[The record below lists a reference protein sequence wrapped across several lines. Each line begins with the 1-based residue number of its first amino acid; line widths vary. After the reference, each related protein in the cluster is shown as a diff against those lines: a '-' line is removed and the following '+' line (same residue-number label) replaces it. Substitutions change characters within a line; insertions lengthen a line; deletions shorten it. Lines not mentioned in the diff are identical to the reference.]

1 MKSTASAYPR
11 AHHTL
16 HVHFPDVAMAAP
28 VVSAVVADHVL
39 HLLEGSIRTMTN
51 SIQTDQR
58 EVIHMDSILPEP
70 ISQESVDLPD
80 PWAAALALDTL
91 PAYRI

>member
-28 VVSAVVADHVL
+28 VVLAVVADHVL
-39 HLLEGSIRTMTN
+39 HLLEGRIRTVTNSIRTV
-51 SIQTDQR
+51 QR
-58 EVIHMDSILPEP
+58 ILPEP